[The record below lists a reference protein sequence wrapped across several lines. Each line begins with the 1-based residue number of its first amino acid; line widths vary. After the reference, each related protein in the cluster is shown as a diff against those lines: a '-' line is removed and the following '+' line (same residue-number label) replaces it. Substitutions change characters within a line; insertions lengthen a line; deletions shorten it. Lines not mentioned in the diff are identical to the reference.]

1 LVARDARTEPVAVC
15 LDADVVIAGLFS
27 RAGASHAILV
37 LGEVGLL
44 RIVLPAA
51 VVEETRRNLQ
61 RKLPEALPSFE
72 TFLASPLIETFHP
85 TPRHV
90 KLAHRLAHE
99 KDVPI
104 MATAIGAGAGILV
117 THNTK
122 HFESGEGVRVVRP
135 RTLITEARAWMARFG
150 R

>member
-1 LVARDARTEPVAVC
+1 VARGAKTDPVAVC
-15 LDADVVIAGLFS
+15 LDADVIIAGLFS
-27 RAGASHAILV
+27 RAGASHASLL

-44 RIVLPAA
+44 RIVLPPAA
-51 VVEETRRNLQ
+51 VEEVKRNLQ
-61 RKLPEALPSFE
+61 QKLPAALAAFDV
-72 TFLASPLIETFHP
+72 FLASPFVEICHP
-85 TPRHV
+85 TASGIERARP
-90 KLAHRLAHE
+90 LAHG

-104 MATAIGAGAGILV
+104 MAAAIAAEAEILV

-122 HFESGEGVRVVRP
+122 HFESGEGVRVMPP

>member
-1 LVARDARTEPVAVC
+1 MARDVKTEPVAVC

-51 VVEETRRNLQ
+51 AVEETRRNLQ
-61 RKLPEALPSFE
+61 RKLPEALPAFE
-72 TFLASPLIETFHP
+72 AFLASPFIETFRP
-85 TPRHV
+85 TRRHL
-90 KLAHRLAHE
+90 KLAHRLAHD

-104 MATAIGAGAGILV
+104 MAAAIGAEAEILV
-117 THNTK
+117 THNRK
-122 HFESGEGVRVVRP
+122 HFDSGEGVRVVRP